1 MKELKDELERVTAEK
16 DALKDELERVIAAKD
31 ALLTAQ
37 SAANGADELNAVTR
51 KEFDDLSKQLA
62 EMNEKIS
69 SLETIIRNDME
80 EVEQTVFVKT
90 VDIEEELKQLG
101 ASIDATYKLRD
112 EVADMKVYLKAK
124 VEPLDERLSSLGAM
138 VRNDVEELEKKFTR
152 RLAAT
157 NDDVDLLMEKVEMT
171 RSANID
177 RHDFAKE
184 LELAGDADDLLDK
197 ENSKALAGENH
208 ELLMMH
214 GKTPKNYKTPNN
226 KATVNTPR
234 QSPGYSAPTKCS
246 TLRGDQRL
254 KSVLATSSEQNS
266 SVSSTLKYNTHS
278 TKQA

>member
-1 MKELKDELERVTAEK
+1 MIIVSFNPISLHLQLFQIHGFFNFLTLLLGVFIFCTITDEPLEVQDLKSIVKFCNDFSTLDIEQVRRLVAERDDHTKQVEKSQLQMKELKDELERVTAEK

-112 EVADMKVYLKAK
+112 E
-124 VEPLDERLSSLGAM
+124 G
-138 VRNDVEELEKKFTR
+138 
-152 RLAAT
+152 
-157 NDDVDLLMEKVEMT
+157 
-171 RSANID
+171 
-177 RHDFAKE
+177 
-184 LELAGDADDLLDK
+184 
-197 ENSKALAGENH
+197 
-208 ELLMMH
+208 
-214 GKTPKNYKTPNN
+214 
-226 KATVNTPR
+226 
-234 QSPGYSAPTKCS
+234 
-246 TLRGDQRL
+246 
-254 KSVLATSSEQNS
+254 
-266 SVSSTLKYNTHS
+266 
-278 TKQA
+278 